1 MEKLGIK
8 AIWREFKAYIIIAI
22 GLLSYCLGWDIFLI
36 PNHMVGG
43 GVTGIS
49 AILLYAFGIPV
60 SISFFIINT
69 VLLAIALKVLGKSFG
84 FKTVFATVVVSL
96 YFQFLPQYIP
106 TDFIVEFATSNGK
119 LVCAICGGA
128 LAGVGIGICFSV
140 GGSTGGTDIV
150 ALIITKYRNV
160 SPGRVIL
167 LIDIFIIASSLFL
180 PAQSVSDAGGAAVEV
195 TLGQRLATIMYGYI
209 LVGVCS
215 FSIDF
220 YMSGTN
226 QNLQLFIFSKEYDR
240 IADAITQNLGRGVT
254 VFDGQGW
261 YTKRENKVLLV
272 VVHKQDLNFVY
283 RFIKDVDPKAFV
295 SVASVHG
302 VYGEGFEEM
311 KK

>member
-1 MEKLGIK
+1 MTASLNKRIF
-8 AIWREFKAYIIIAI
+8 REVKAYIIIAI
-22 GLLSYCLGWDIFLI
+22 GLLCYCLGWDIFLI

-60 SISFFIINT
+60 SISFLVINAI
-69 VLLAIALKVLGKSFG
+69 LLAIALKILGKSFG
-84 FKTVFATVVVSL
+84 FKTVFATIAVSF
-96 YFQFLPQYIP
+96 YFQILPEYIP

-128 LAGVGIGICFSV
+128 MAGVGIGICFSV

-150 ALIITKYRNV
+150 ALMIAKFRNV
-160 SPGRVIL
+160 SPGRIIL
-167 LIDIFIIASSLFL
+167 LIDIFIIASSIFL
-180 PAQSVSDAGGAAVEV
+180 PAQDVYDASGAVIGQE
-195 TLGQRLATIMYGYI
+195 TIGQRLATILYGYI
-209 LVGVCS
+209 LVAVCS

-226 QNLQLFIFSKEYDR
+226 QSLQLFIFSKNYAE
-240 IADAITQNLGRGVT
+240 IADAITTIGRGVT

-261 YTKRENKVLLV
+261 YTKHENKVLMV
-272 VVHKQDLNFVY
+272 VVHKQDLNLVY
-283 RFIKDVDPKAFV
+283 RMIKDTDPKAFV
-295 SVASVHG
+295 SVSSVHG
-302 VYGEGFEEM
+302 VYGEGFDEM

>member
-180 PAQSVSDAGGAAVEV
+180 PAQSVSDAG
-195 TLGQRLATIMYGYI
+195 
-209 LVGVCS
+209 
-215 FSIDF
+215 
-220 YMSGTN
+220 
-226 QNLQLFIFSKEYDR
+226 
-240 IADAITQNLGRGVT
+240 
-254 VFDGQGW
+254 
-261 YTKRENKVLLV
+261 
-272 VVHKQDLNFVY
+272 
-283 RFIKDVDPKAFV
+283 
-295 SVASVHG
+295 
-302 VYGEGFEEM
+302 
-311 KK
+311 

>member
-106 TDFIVEFATSNGK
+106 TDFIV
-119 LVCAICGGA
+119 
-128 LAGVGIGICFSV
+128 
-140 GGSTGGTDIV
+140 
-150 ALIITKYRNV
+150 
-160 SPGRVIL
+160 
-167 LIDIFIIASSLFL
+167 
-180 PAQSVSDAGGAAVEV
+180 
-195 TLGQRLATIMYGYI
+195 
-209 LVGVCS
+209 
-215 FSIDF
+215 
-220 YMSGTN
+220 
-226 QNLQLFIFSKEYDR
+226 
-240 IADAITQNLGRGVT
+240 
-254 VFDGQGW
+254 
-261 YTKRENKVLLV
+261 
-272 VVHKQDLNFVY
+272 
-283 RFIKDVDPKAFV
+283 
-295 SVASVHG
+295 
-302 VYGEGFEEM
+302 
-311 KK
+311 

>member
-167 LIDIFIIASSLFL
+167 LIDIFIIASSRNM
-180 PAQSVSDAGGAAVEV
+180 SVVFFVALLAGAERFRCRRSCSGGDIRAE
-195 TLGQRLATIMYGYI
+195 TGYYNVW
-209 LVGVCS
+209 LYSCGS
-215 FSIDF
+215 
-220 YMSGTN
+220 
-226 QNLQLFIFSKEYDR
+226 LQL
-240 IADAITQNLGRGVT
+240 Q
-254 VFDGQGW
+254 
-261 YTKRENKVLLV
+261 
-272 VVHKQDLNFVY
+272 Y
-283 RFIKDVDPKAFV
+283 RFLYERYKPEPAALHLLK
-295 SVASVHG
+295 G
-302 VYGEGFEEM
+302 V
-311 KK
+311 